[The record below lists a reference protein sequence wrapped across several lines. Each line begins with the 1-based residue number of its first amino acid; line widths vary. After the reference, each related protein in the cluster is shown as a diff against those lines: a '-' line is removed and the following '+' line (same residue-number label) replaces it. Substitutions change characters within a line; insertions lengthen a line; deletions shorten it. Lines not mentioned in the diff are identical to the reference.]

1 MSPTN
6 QTESSKFDIRN
17 SKQIRIP
24 KLEFWRRIGCAIR
37 FSSLFRISSFGFRIL
52 IPALICWRAAGQSSN
67 LKRDQEVVFF
77 PTLACR
83 SGSNCWDLNIHGC
96 VYEPDKRTVA
106 LALIRAALGL
116 EHVSL
121 TPAENKLFAERAR
134 LFMVDHKADKKI
146 VVRIGD
152 AEFTLPK
159 SGANGH
165 FSTVIQL
172 SDAQVEKLRSLSD
185 ALQVVMPAKDSRKF
199 AGELSLFGDTGVI
212 VVSDIDDTIKITQ
225 VRDRKATLR
234 NTFLEPFQPVPGMAQ
249 VYRGWAQKAG
259 AQLCYVSASPWQLY
273 SPIAD
278 FIRSNGF
285 PAGVFYLKSFRWKD
299 ESFFNLFEGPEK
311 YKPGVIKPLMQRF
324 PNRRF
329 VFVGDSGERDPEIY
343 GALAREYPQ
352 QVAKILI
359 RDVTEEGPDAERF
372 KTAFRELPPTLW
384 KVFQNSAEIADLVH

>member
-1 MSPTN
+1 MSN
-6 QTESSKFDIRN
+6 QS
-17 SKQIRIP
+17 RIP
-24 KLEFWRRIGCAIR
+24 NLENWRRTGCAIQ

-52 IPALICWRAAGQSSN
+52 LTALICLGARAQSAHTQVSN
-67 LKRDQEVVFF
+67 LKRNQEVVFF

-121 TPAENKLFAERAR
+121 TADENKLFAERAR
-134 LFMVDHKADKKI
+134 LFMVDHKGGRKMVI
-146 VVRIGD
+146 RIGES
-152 AEFTLPK
+152 EFTLPK
-159 SGANGH
+159 TGANGD

-172 SDAQVEKLRSLSD
+172 SDAQVEKLRRLSA
-185 ALQVVMPAKDSRKF
+185 ALQAVLPLKDNRVFK
-199 AGELSLFGDTGVI
+199 GDLSFFDDAGVI
-212 VVSDIDDTIKITQ
+212 VISDIDDTIKITQ
-225 VRDRKATLR
+225 VLDRKATLR
-234 NTFLEPFQPVPGMAQ
+234 NTFLEPFRPVPGMAD
-249 VYRGWAQKAG
+249 VYRGWAEKAG
-259 AQLCYVSASPWQLY
+259 AQFCYVSASPWQLY
-273 SPIAD
+273 SPLAG

-299 ESFFNLFEGPEK
+299 ESLLNLFEGPEK
-311 YKPGVIKPLMQRF
+311 YKPAVIDPLMKRF

-343 GALAREYPQ
+343 GALAREHPQ

-359 RDVTEEGPDAERF
+359 RDVTEEGAEAERF
-372 KTAFRELPPTLW
+372 KKAFRELPPTLW
-384 KVFQNSAEIADLVH
+384 KVFLEPSEIADLVH

>member
-1 MSPTN
+1 MSQTN
-6 QTESSKFDIRN
+6 PKSETRN
-17 SKQIRIP
+17 SKQIRKP
-24 KLEFWRRIGCAIR
+24 NCAPLRHSKFEI
-37 FSSLFRISSFGFRIL
+37 RIL
-52 IPALICWRAAGQSSN
+52 FVAFILICLSVHAQVSN

-96 VYEPDKRTVA
+96 VYEPDKRTIT
-106 LALIRAALGL
+106 LALIRAALGI

-121 TPAENKLFAERAR
+121 TPAENKLFAQRAR

-146 VVRIGD
+146 VIRIGD

-159 SGANGH
+159 TGANGD
-165 FSTVIQL
+165 FSTVLHL
-172 SDAQVEKLRSLSD
+172 SDSQVESLRKLSS
-185 ALQVVMPAKDSRKF
+185 ALQAVMPAKDNRVF
-199 AGELSLFGDTGVI
+199 AGELNFFDDSGLIVI
-212 VVSDIDDTIKITQ
+212 SDIDDTIKITQ

-234 NTFLEPFQPVPGMAQ
+234 NTFLEPFQPVPGMAD
-249 VYRGWAQKAG
+249 VYRSWADKSKA
-259 AQLCYVSASPWQLY
+259 QFCYVSASPWQLY
-273 SPIAD
+273 SPLAD

-299 ESFFNLFEGPEK
+299 ETLLNLFEGPEK
-311 YKPGVIKPLMQRF
+311 YKPVVIEPLMKQF

-329 VFVGDSGERDPEIY
+329 VLVGDSGERDPEIY
-343 GALAREYPQ
+343 GALAREHPQ

-372 KTAFRELPPTLW
+372 KTAFRELPPSLW
-384 KVFQNSAEIADLVH
+384 KVFHEPSEIAELVH